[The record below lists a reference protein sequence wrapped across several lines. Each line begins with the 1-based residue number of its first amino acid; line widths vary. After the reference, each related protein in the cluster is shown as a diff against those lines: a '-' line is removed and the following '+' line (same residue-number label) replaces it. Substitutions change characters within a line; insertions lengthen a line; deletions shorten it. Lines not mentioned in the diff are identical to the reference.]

1 MTLITDVI
9 PKLWTP
15 NDVVRSMSK
24 KWHLRGPFQKQHG
37 KRVQTLLKSERQH
50 LSQNYWSLSGE
61 LSCRKSLYVIWK
73 ILSLLVNTV
82 TADDKY
88 SVLYRDNSTQPI
100 QMHLCQKQNI
110 FSEFFSQRVKSSL
123 TFEHFWKKDD
133 PKSWCLSENAI
144 TSKTKIFF
152 RTFFTSSEI

>member
-24 KWHLRGPFQKQHG
+24 KWRLRGPFQKQND

-50 LSQNYWSLSGE
+50 LSQNHWSLSGE

-88 SVLYRDNSTQPI
+88 SLLYRDNLTQPI
-100 QMHLCQKQNI
+100 QMQLCQKQNI

-123 TFEHFWKKDD
+123 TFEHFQKNDY
-133 PKSWCLSENAI
+133 PKSWCLSEI
-144 TSKTKIFF
+144 KDS
-152 RTFFTSSEI
+152 

>member
-24 KWHLRGPFQKQHG
+24 KWRLRGPFQKQHD

-50 LSQNYWSLSGE
+50 LSQNHWSLSGE

-88 SVLYRDNSTQPI
+88 SLLYRDNLTQPI
-100 QMHLCQKQNI
+100 QMQLCQEQNI
-110 FSEFFSQRVKSSL
+110 FSEFFSERVKSSL
-123 TFEHFWKKDD
+123 TFEHFQKNDY
-133 PKSWCLSENAI
+133 PKSWCLSEI
-144 TSKTKIFF
+144 KDS
-152 RTFFTSSEI
+152 